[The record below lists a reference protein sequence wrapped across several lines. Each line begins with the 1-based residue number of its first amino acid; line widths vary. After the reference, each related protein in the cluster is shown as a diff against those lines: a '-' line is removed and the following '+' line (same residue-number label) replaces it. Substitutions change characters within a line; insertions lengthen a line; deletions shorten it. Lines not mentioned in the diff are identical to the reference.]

1 MVEHNAS
8 VERVLRSSHL
18 DLDKSDDQF
27 DAQFDDQFDDH
38 YSATGT
44 RVRSREGH
52 CGG

>member
-27 DAQFDDQFDDH
+27 DDQFDDH

>member
-18 DLDKSDDQF
+18 DLDKS